1 MPAKFTNHRERP
13 LAAIGLLAVSLL
25 IAACG
30 AGATAAGPTP
40 GASDAPAQPPAGDTA
55 TAADGEYA
63 DEAWI
68 ANAVAA
74 LQAHD
79 SYTFEIETT
88 SESSYGEELRRTFG
102 VVRPVD
108 DAAVVNFEI
117 EGSGSQYVT
126 IGEKSWID
134 FGDGQ
139 YRPRDEPDESREAMQ
154 AVWDEF
160 FASFADDFVIAGNET
175 VHGRATVHVVI
186 DPYLVEKK
194 VEMFVEEYR
203 PWTIELWLAE
213 GRRPPRPR
221 DLRRR
226 PRPDQLLGAAST
238 LDVKSIDCE
247 CPVTEP
253 RAG

>member
-1 MPAKFTNHRERP
+1 MPARITDHRERP
-13 LAAIGLLAVSLL
+13 FAAIGLLAVSLL

-30 AGATAAGPTP
+30 G
-40 GASDAPAQPPAGDTA
+40 GASGADSTPASSDVPAQPPAGDTA

-117 EGSGSQYVT
+117 EGTGSQYVT
-126 IGEKSWID
+126 IGEESWID

-139 YRPRDEPDESREAMQ
+139 YRPQDEPDESREVMQ

-160 FASFADDFVIAGNET
+160 FASYADDFVIAGNET

-186 DPYLVEKK
+186 DPYLVEQK
-194 VEMFVEEYR
+194 VEMFGEEYR

-213 GRRPPRPR
+213 DDGHLVRAIYGGDLAPISYSVPRF
-221 DLRRR
+221 
-226 PRPDQLLGAAST
+226 T

-253 RAG
+253 RQG